1 VNAVASAVFQQ
12 FEIDYAMGPAH
23 ALARSELG
31 VTPIIR
37 MFGVT
42 EAGGSSN
49 FCELFDWTQ

>member
-1 VNAVASAVFQQ
+1 MCVLHANSICYAVFQQ

-23 ALARSELG
+23 ALARSDLG

-42 EAGGSSN
+42 EAGM
-49 FCELFDWTQ
+49 